1 MDRYRLRSDLDRAVI
16 NGFALPLGIAPGDLE
31 APMSGYTIAYAVGV
45 DDEPDT
51 YSFYVAVSHERIAA
65 VLHRVFDLL
74 PKAVYGLVEISSR
87 DAYRPIDVFIGR
99 EQISLSRFLETWQRC
114 EPVLLEEGSIGA
126 GANSQEPFVEIF
138 LDQWKG
144 LSIIVPLTMKEPVEL
159 MLEGLDLHEV
169 PETWK
174 VDGDAR
180 AMEAAEIR
188 PVLDLADGAPDLDD
202 LLWQLRSDWRLDLDV
217 DPDNNVDEAGRPL
230 GMTLWHAVVSVREHQ
245 EGSPEEADASV
256 WATAG
261 SLSDAEILID
271 TALSQ
276 WRFAEMY
283 AIDRVAYDERPDEL
297 VDLAPRRDHAEV
309 HLVQIETR
317 ARQPADEGREPGDG

>member
-1 MDRYRLRSDLDRAVI
+1 MGRYRLRSDLDRAVI

-31 APMSGYTIAYAVGV
+31 APMSGYTIAYASGV

-51 YSFYVAVSHERIAA
+51 YSFYVVVSHERITT

-74 PKAVYGLVEISSR
+74 PKQVYGLVEITSR

-114 EPVLLEEGSIGA
+114 ELVLLEEGSIGA
-126 GANSQEPFVEIF
+126 GAYSEEPFVEIF
-138 LDQWKG
+138 LDQWKA
-144 LSIIVPLTMKEPVEL
+144 LSIIVPLAMKEPVEL
-159 MLEGLDLHEV
+159 MLQGIDLQEV

-174 VDGDAR
+174 VLGDAR
-180 AMEAAEIR
+180 ALEAAEIR
-188 PVLDLADGAPDLDD
+188 PVLDPADGSPDLDD
-202 LLWQLRSDWRLDLDV
+202 LLWQLRNDWRLDLDV
-217 DPDNNVDEAGRPL
+217 DPDNNVDESGRPL
-230 GMTLWHAVVSVREHQ
+230 GMTLWHAVVSVREPQ
-245 EGSPEEADASV
+245 EGSPKEADASI

-276 WRFAEMY
+276 WQFAEIY
-283 AIDRVAYDERPDEL
+283 AIDRVAYDERPEEL
-297 VDLAPRRDHAEV
+297 VDLTPKRDRAEV

-317 ARQPADEGREPGDG
+317 ARQPAEEGRELSDG